1 MLDTAVEQLGEPTP
15 GSNEVQQHG
24 MAVDV
29 EGQAS
34 LEAKLDDEPDLLP
47 DELEV
52 LGVTVRPTDSLKT
65 LREACVLAGIGKSG
79 RKAMFTVGCT
89 ITRSAMTSNS
99 AT

>member
-1 MLDTAVEQLGEPTP
+1 M
-15 GSNEVQQHG
+15 QQHG

-52 LGVTVRPTDSLKT
+52 LGGYRSPDRLAEDSSGSLCFGWDWQIWGKGQCLPSAVQ
-65 LREACVLAGIGKSG
+65 LREAL
-79 RKAMFTVGCT
+79 
-89 ITRSAMTSNS
+89 
-99 AT
+99 

>member
-1 MLDTAVEQLGEPTP
+1 M
-15 GSNEVQQHG
+15 QQHG